1 MRHIKNRLA
10 FSMLELIFVIIILGI
25 VSSIGAEIIAK
36 VYDSYITQR
45 AQHRSSI
52 KTQLTLNQIANRLR
66 YAIPGT
72 IVRKN
77 GLGVGATTEEL
88 STPMTLAP
96 NAYTV
101 LQWVAYDGDSFEATN
116 PPGWSGFCDLDA
128 SATPNINSKGS
139 NFAFMNTI
147 QTNLGRAAAAG
158 AGAVPFAIYFPEDKN
173 VAGNP
178 IARFGNIV
186 NANTIGLVA
195 PLPPRINERYKL
207 AWTSYALSVENG
219 DLFLYYNFA
228 PRYGEAPVPA
238 QHRSLLLRNVTNF
251 KFEGRG
257 QTTRI
262 KLCVEEFLDN
272 NVAGTGIASCKE
284 KAVF

>member
-1 MRHIKNRLA
+1 MMRHIKNRLA

-45 AQHRSSI
+45 AQHRSSL
-52 KTQLTLNQIANRLR
+52 KVQLTLNQIANRLR

-77 GLGVGATTEEL
+77 GLGVGAVTEEL
-88 STPMTLAP
+88 STPMALAP

-101 LQWVAYDGDSFEATN
+101 LQWVAYDSDSFEATN
-116 PPGWSGFCDLDA
+116 PPGWSGFCDIDA
-128 SATPNINSKGS
+128 SANPNINSKGS
-139 NFAFMNTI
+139 NFALMNII
-147 QTNLGRAAAAG
+147 QTNLGRAAG
-158 AGAVPFAIYFPEDKN
+158 AGAPLFAIYFPEDKN
-173 VAGNP
+173 PAGNP
-178 IARFGNIV
+178 IARFSNNVAG
-186 NANTIGLVA
+186 ANIGLLA
-195 PLPPRINERYKL
+195 PPPRISERYKL

-228 PRYGEAPVPA
+228 PTFGAPVPV

-257 QTTRI
+257 QTTRV

-272 NVAGTGIASCKE
+272 NVAGTGISSCKE